1 MCPLHGLLMVNALS
15 DVSHWDCWGS
25 CGMRHADTPT
35 ISTTPEVAMDRL
47 LEHCRLIY
55 GEQDWS
61 AWSWEAREFATG
73 TGAPRVV
80 RFQYQDGAFVR
91 VSAASARPKA

>member
-1 MCPLHGLLMVNALS
+1 MREMDGLT
-15 DVSHWDCWGS
+15 HWDCWGS

-35 ISTTPEVAMDRL
+35 TNTTPEAAMERL

-61 AWSWEAREFATG
+61 GVERG
-73 TGAPRVV
+73 GAGVRDPR
-80 RFQYQDGAFVR
+80 
-91 VSAASARPKA
+91 AAHHPLRL